1 MKKSF
6 KDVPSP
12 LFTFVNGEEDAD
24 DGDVEDH
31 PFSPFWEW
39 ILFGTEEK
47 EEDDGRGE
55 NQLVNPSSDDEGE
68 YPLDYTGGLPN
79 FKLRQPIGTH
89 TSASR
94 GVRMASRNKVYSYPY
109 PDTDGLQLD
118 GDESELVAVARE
130 GTTNAV
136 LTQY

>member
-39 ILFGTEEK
+39 ILFGTEE
-47 EEDDGRGE
+47 EEKDDGRGE
-55 NQLVNPSSDDEGE
+55 NQLVIPSGDDEGE
-68 YPLDYTGGLPN
+68 YPSDYTGGSSN
-79 FKLRQPIGTH
+79 FEFRQPIGTP

-94 GVRMASRNKVYSYPY
+94 GVRMANRNKVYSYPY

-130 GTTNAV
+130 GTFTV
-136 LTQY
+136 QT